1 MAPEDDARDRLAE
14 ILLDEASLAPASANA
29 EHERRIALF
38 DLREANSF
46 AVIGADLGPYALT
59 LGLTE
64 GRLALDVA
72 GADGARVCLH
82 QLALG
87 PVRKL
92 MKDYNFICES
102 YHAAI
107 REAAPSRIE
116 AIDMGR
122 RALHN
127 DAAELLTQALAEKIV
142 VDFETA
148 RRLFTLVCAMHVRG

>member
-1 MAPEDDARDRLAE
+1 MSQASDRLLDI
-14 ILLDEASLAPASANA
+14 ILDDASLAPASTNA

-38 DLREANSF
+38 DMREANTF
-46 AVIGADLGPYALT
+46 QVIGRNSGPYILT
-59 LGLTE
+59 LALAE
-64 GRLALDVA
+64 GRLMLDVA
-72 GADGARVCLH
+72 NEIGERACLH
-82 QLALG
+82 HVAMS

-92 MKDYNFICES
+92 MKDYAFICES
-102 YHAAI
+102 YYAAI
-107 REAAPSRIE
+107 RDAAPSKIE

-127 DAAELLTQALAEKIV
+127 DAAEMLTQALAEKIV